1 MRSTKARACWNCR
14 GWARCVKSPE
24 TTTKPGWSRSISSST
39 PSDTRGRCGGPK
51 WTSEMCRIVRRDL
64 SELPAQYLANV
75 GGDLDRRDGGDG
87 AEDLA
92 AVAAAQPEAAEG
104 GQRQG
109 RQRIGHHQPLPIQLR
124 RYKLVDQLVD
134 DGIPLDDFHATPLS
148 FEDASLFERRPDPA
162 IRPTQRPDAE

>member
-1 MRSTKARACWNCR
+1 MRSTKARPCGNCT

-24 TTTKPGWSRSISSST
+24 TTTKPGRSRSISSST

-64 SELPAQYLANV
+64 SELPAQDLANV
-75 GGDLDRRDGGDG
+75 GGDLDRRDGGNG

-92 AVAAAQPEAAEG
+92 ALAAAPPEAAEC

-109 RQRIGHHQPLPIQLR
+109 RQPTVHHQPLPIQLR
-124 RYKLVDQLVD
+124 RHNSA
-134 DGIPLDDFHATPLS
+134 GHA
-148 FEDASLFERRPDPA
+148 
-162 IRPTQRPDAE
+162 